1 MYNLISLELAR
12 KLGLPLKLDS
22 RSISLANKQ
31 KL

>member
-1 MYNLISLELAR
+1 MHNLISLELAR
-12 KLGLPLKLDS
+12 KLDFPLKLDG